1 MLTNYLRA
9 ILRPRIA
16 VLLAFLTLGPTA
28 LAQEVSFALLRP
40 EAITLTQPM
49 PTPIQPATQA
59 EATAHRFWDRK
70 NTALFATSAAFTTAD
85 FFVTR
90 ANLQSGGQE
99 LNPVTRMFGRSSA
112 GLAANFVGETIGV
125 IGISYFFH
133 KTGHHKLERAVSLVN
148 IGSSAAAVSF
158 GLAHR

>member
-1 MLTNYLRA
+1 MLTHRCGA
-9 ILRPRIA
+9 IPSIVFLALLIFGAPA
-16 VLLAFLTLGPTA
+16 V
-28 LAQEVSFALLRP
+28 AQEVSLALLP
-40 EAITLTQPM
+40 PKAVALVPLAA
-49 PTPIQPATQA
+49 PVLPATPGE
-59 EATAHRFWDRK
+59 EAAHRFWDRK
-70 NTALFATSAAFTTAD
+70 NSALFATSAAFTTAD

-99 LNPVTRMFGRSSA
+99 FNPVTRMFGHSTA
-112 GLAANFVGETIGV
+112 GLELNFAGETAGV